1 MQRIFLL
8 SMQAELR
15 EFVMQTQI
23 RLSAVRMLLA
33 HTQQASQQSSINV
46 DDTPPTYIPPH
57 SGTLAGDVTEQN
69 ICEANPPAA
78 AALCPLV
85 PETET
90 AAAQD
95 AAATQPLSTTT
106 KRLESIKRRLAEQ
119 IHKT

>member
-23 RLSAVRMLLA
+23 RLTAVRMLFA

-69 ICEANPPAA
+69 ICAANPPAA
-78 AALCPLV
+78 AA
-85 PETET
+85 
-90 AAAQD
+90 QD
-95 AAATQPLSTTT
+95 TAATQPPSTTAN
-106 KRLESIKRRLAEQ
+106 RLESIKRRLAEQ